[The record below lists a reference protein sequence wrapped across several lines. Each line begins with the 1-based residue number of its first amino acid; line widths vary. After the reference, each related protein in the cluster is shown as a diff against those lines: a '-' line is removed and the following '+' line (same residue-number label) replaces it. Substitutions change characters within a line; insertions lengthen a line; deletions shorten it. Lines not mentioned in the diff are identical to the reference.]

1 MGLKRL
7 FNEEVSPGVERRAV
21 LKAGIAFGGGLLL
34 GFSVSASGDSA
45 QIAGHVIPDEFAPNA
60 FIRVG
65 HDGQI
70 TFVMPQVEMGQGT
83 YTSLSMLIAEELE
96 VTLDKITLEAAPP
109 DDRDYRNPLL
119 GLQGTGGSS
128 SVRAMWDPLRRAG
141 ATARLMLITAAAER
155 WHVDPASCRAENAEV
170 VHVPTGRQL
179 SYGALADF
187 AARLPVPR
195 NVPLKD
201 PKDFR
206 LIGTPAKRIDTP
218 DKVNGKAQ
226 FGIDVNIPGMKIA
239 TVTACPVLGGKL
251 AGVDDSAALVIK
263 GVSQVVR
270 LDDAVAVV
278 ADHMWAA
285 LQGLAAL
292 DIDWDEGPSASVS
305 SADIVRRMEAASHKP
320 GAVARKDGDV
330 AKAMAGAVHKI
341 EAVYQ
346 MPFLAHA
353 AMEPMNCTVDVR
365 ADGCDVWVGNQV
377 VGRAQATAAE
387 VTGLPRDKV
396 TVYNHLLG
404 GGFGRRLEVDGVT
417 QAVKIAKQVDGPVK
431 VVWTRE
437 EDIQHDA
444 YRPYYYDRL
453 GAGLDEQG
461 LPIAWSDRI
470 TGSSVMARWYPPGFK
485 YGIDPD
491 AVEGAA
497 NPPYGFPNI
506 LVEYVRHEQP
516 GMTTGWWRGVGSTH
530 NIFMVESFI
539 DELAAAARRD
549 PVEYRRVLLGR
560 AFDLEAG
567 LDPAAT
573 APWSGPPPDPARVR
587 AVLDLAADEA
597 GWGASLPE
605 RWGRGV
611 AVQYAFGTYLAQ
623 VAEVSVSKDGEVQV
637 HRVVCTVDC
646 GMIVNP
652 DTVKAQVEGGVIFG
666 LTAALFGEI
675 TIRDGRVEQANFNDY
690 RVLRINEAPTVEVHL
705 IKSSEAPGGI
715 GEVGTAG
722 AAPALTNAIFAATG
736 IRIRRLPVKDQL
748 RSS

>member
-34 GFSVSASGDSA
+34 GFSVLASGDSA
-45 QIAGHVIPDEFAPNA
+45 QIAGNVIPDEFKPNA

-170 VHVPTGRQL
+170 VHVPTGRRL
-179 SYGALADF
+179 SYGALADL

-201 PKDFR
+201 PKDFQ

-218 DKVNGKAQ
+218 DKVSGKAQ
-226 FGIDVNIPGMKIA
+226 FGIDVKIPGMKIA

-251 AGVDDSAALVIK
+251 AGVDDSAALAIK
-263 GVSQVVR
+263 GVGQVVR

-292 DIDWDEGPSASVS
+292 DIDWDEGPNASVS
-305 SADIVRRMEAASHKP
+305 SADIVRRMETASHKP
-320 GAVARKDGDV
+320 GAVARKEGDV
-330 AKAMAGAVHKI
+330 AKGMAGAVHKI

-353 AMEPMNCTVDVR
+353 AMEPMNCTVHVR
-365 ADGCDVWVGNQV
+365 PDGCDVWVGNQV

-404 GGFGRRLEVDGVT
+404 GSFGRRLDVDGVT
-417 QAVKIAKQVDGPVK
+417 QAVKIAKQVGGPVK

-461 LPIAWSDRI
+461 LPLAWSDRI

-506 LVEYVRHEQP
+506 LVEYVRHEK
-516 GMTTGWWRGVGSTH
+516 TGYDDRLV
-530 NIFMVESFI
+530 
-539 DELAAAARRD
+539 ARR
-549 PVEYRRVLLGR
+549 R
-560 AFDLEAG
+560 
-567 LDPAAT
+567 LDPQHLHGGELCRRT
-573 APWSGPPPDPARVR
+573 R
-587 AVLDLAADEA
+587 
-597 GWGASLPE
+597 
-605 RWGRGV
+605 GRG
-611 AVQYAFGTYLAQ
+611 
-623 VAEVSVSKDGEVQV
+623 
-637 HRVVCTVDC
+637 
-646 GMIVNP
+646 
-652 DTVKAQVEGGVIFG
+652 KAGPC
-666 LTAALFGEI
+666 
-675 TIRDGRVEQANFNDY
+675 
-690 RVLRINEAPTVEVHL
+690 RIPPHSA
-705 IKSSEAPGGI
+705 
-715 GEVGTAG
+715 
-722 AAPALTNAIFAATG
+722 
-736 IRIRRLPVKDQL
+736 
-748 RSS
+748 